1 MKKTLFLFLLLS
13 QSAFSQFGLSDQ
25 YQFNY
30 LAINPAFAGERGN
43 VGVTAML
50 GNQFSGNFRPNLIS
64 QIVSLEG
71 KLGES
76 NSSIGFQGFRNTI
89 SGNTNSGIGLSY
101 AYTINTEAAKLK
113 IGLNGGFIVTPNVI
127 GSQNFTQQLSPFL
140 GLGFAAF
147 TENSFFSISSPTLYA
162 KSNFFTPVFQPI
174 NLMVGYRLN
183 IADNIALNIST
194 LAGLDLKY
202 ENANH
207 IHVNPKLWLGEKLAL
222 GASFRFRDS
231 KGLNTISSAEL
242 RIAETAT
249 VGISYDPKPL
259 RLFSSNTGLINS
271 NGLIQLMFRY
281 DVFGLHEETPLLNSF

>member
-1 MKKTLFLFLLLS
+1 MKKILFLFLLFS
-13 QSAFSQFGLSDQ
+13 QTAFSQFGLADQ
-25 YQFNY
+25 YQFNF

-71 KLGES
+71 KLGTS
-76 NSSIGFQGFRNTI
+76 KSSLGFQGYRNSIT
-89 SGNTNSGIGLSY
+89 GNTSSGLGLSY
-101 AYTINTEAAKLK
+101 AYTINTDAAKLK
-113 IGLNGGFIVTPNVI
+113 IGLNGGFTVSPNLV
-127 GSQNFTQQLSPFL
+127 GSQNFTQQLSPFF

-147 TENSFFSISSPTLYA
+147 SENGFLSISSPTLYA
-162 KSNFFTPVFQPI
+162 KSNFFTAVYQPI
-174 NLMVGYRLN
+174 NLMLGYRLKLAQN
-183 IADNIALNIST
+183 VNLNIST

-202 ENANH
+202 ENANFF
-207 IHVNPKLWLGEKLAL
+207 HVNPKLWLAEKLAL
-222 GASFRFRDS
+222 GASLRFRDS

-259 RLFSSNTGLINS
+259 RLFTSNTGFINS

-281 DVFGLHEETPLLNSF
+281 DVFGFHEETPLLNSF

>member
-1 MKKTLFLFLLLS
+1 MKKILLLIFLLS
-13 QSAFSQFGLSDQ
+13 HSAFSQFGLSDQ
-25 YQFNY
+25 YQFNF

-71 KLGES
+71 KLGTS
-76 NSSIGFQGFRNTI
+76 KSSLGFQGYRNTI
-89 SGNTNSGIGLSY
+89 TGNTSSGLGLSY
-101 AYTINTEAAKLK
+101 AYTIDTDAAKIK
-113 IGLNGGFIVTPNVI
+113 VGLDAGFTVSPNLI
-127 GSQNFTQQLSPFL
+127 GSQNFTQQLSPFF

-147 TENSFFSISSPTLYA
+147 TENGFLSISSPTVYA
-162 KSNFFTPVFQPI
+162 KTNFFTPVYQPI
-174 NLMVGYRLN
+174 NLMLGYRVGLAEN
-183 IADNIALNIST
+183 INLNIST

-202 ENANH
+202 ENANFFH
-207 IHVNPKLWLGEKLAL
+207 LNPKLWLSDKLAL
-222 GASFRFRDS
+222 GASLRFRDD

-259 RLFSSNTGLINS
+259 RLFTTNSQFINS
-271 NGLIQLMFRY
+271 NGLIQLLFRY
-281 DVFGLHEETPLLNSF
+281 DVFGFHEEIPLLNSF